1 MALTK
6 VGKEG
11 ITNISNSS
19 DATAITIDSSENV
32 GIGTTSPQ
40 VALHVEAASSSGK
53 LRLSKGTVSS
63 ADDGVGSI
71 QFRAGNTTAAANI
84 NGRTDAS
91 GTGNGAIQF
100 STGTTSS
107 LNEAMRI
114 TSGGLVGIG
123 TSSPSI
129 LFEVAGN
136 VNANYIGSFHN
147 DGNDANR
154 YVLRLAGGSDSG
166 SGTSYLAG
174 LQDGDFNS
182 VGSITHSGGNASFN
196 TSSDHRLKENVVDMT
211 GAIDRVKSLAPKR
224 FNFIRNPD
232 ITVDGFIAHE
242 AQAVVPG
249 AVSGTH
255 NEVDADDNPVY
266 QGIDQSKLVPLLTGA
281 LQEAIA
287 KIEALETRVTALES
301 A

>member
-71 QFRAGNTTAAANI
+71 QFRTGNTTAAANI

-91 GTGNGAIQF
+91 GTGNGALQF

-107 LNEAMRI
+107 LNERMRI
-114 TSGGLVGIG
+114 DSSGNIMMGTTSVGG
-123 TSSPSI
+123 TSVLSLGSSNYM
-129 LFEVAGN
+129 VAT
-136 VNANYIGSFHN
+136 HN
-147 DGNDANR
+147 DGGTSGFFGQIRFRNNANNADVGTINRVNDA
-154 YVLRLAGGSDSG
+154 
-166 SGTSYLAG
+166 
-174 LQDGDFNS
+174 S
-182 VGSITHSGGNASFN
+182 VQYN
-196 TSSDHRLKENVVDMT
+196 TSSDARLKENIADIT
-211 GAIDRVKSLAPKR
+211 GAITRVKQLSPKR
-224 FNFIRNPD
+224 YSWVNENLD
-232 ITVDGFIAHE
+232 AANQDGFLAHE
-242 AQAVVPG
+242 AQTVVPI
-249 AVSGTH
+249 AVSGTQD
-255 NEVDADDNPVY
+255 EVDENGNPVY
-266 QGIDQSKLVPLLTGA
+266 MQMDYSKLVPLLTGA
-281 LQEAIA
+281 LKEAIA
-287 KIEALETRVTALES
+287 KIEALEARVTALED

>member
-71 QFRAGNTTAAANI
+71 QFRTGNTTAAANI

-114 TSGGLVGIG
+114 TSSGEVLIG
-123 TSSPSI
+123 TST
-129 LFEVAGN
+129 
-136 VNANYIGSFHN
+136 
-147 DGNDANR
+147 
-154 YVLRLAGGSDSG
+154 GGSSTCLNLTG
-166 SGTSYLAG
+166 TATLCKMKNESANGGALQTTINFGNSSGTTVG
-174 LQDGDFNS
+174 TIKVNNS
-182 VGSITHSGGNASFN
+182 ETAFN
-196 TSSDHRLKENVVDMT
+196 TSSDYRLKQNIEDMT
-211 GAIDRVKSLAPKR
+211 GSISRVKSLAPKQ
-224 FNFIRNPD
+224 FEFIANPGK
-232 ITVDGFIAHE
+232 TVDGFLAHE

-249 AVSGTH
+249 AVDGTKD
-255 NEVDADDNPVY
+255 EVDDDGNAVM
-266 QGIDQSKLVPLLTGA
+266 QGIDHSKLVPLLTGA
-281 LQEAIA
+281 LREAIA
-287 KIEALETRVTALES
+287 KIETLETKVAALEGS
-301 A
+301 